1 MVFSRQEL
9 ELLTIPELRMMVT
22 RYGLKPTGIGA
33 QKASYIT
40 TLMAFP
46 GLAIKQLEENRGLKR
61 PTLSQFE
68 QIGVILDEMGEL
80 TPEQSALI
88 RVSLE
93 NRKMEYPDRYQQ
105 ERLLNL
111 YKVRNHLVEVIELL
125 ECN

>member
-9 ELLTIPELRMMVT
+9 ELLTIPELRQMLL
-22 RYGLKPTGIGA
+22 RYGLKPTGNAALKVG
-33 QKASYIT
+33 YIT

-46 GLAIKQLEENRGLKR
+46 ALAIKQLEENRGLKR

-88 RVSLE
+88 RVTFEGKNLT
-93 NRKMEYPDRYQQ
+93 YPDRYQQ

-125 ECN
+125 GTM